1 MIKNIFCY
9 FYFYDGKA
17 FLLHTLWL
25 IVIELNIYVV
35 GSISKVLETYVAN
48 SSWFFLLTMVWRI
61 IFLEILI
68 KAKFSLE
75 TNFLI
80 VLAALYVHILLI
92 RQHTSVRAI
101 MVFGI
106 PSLSHPVWGDTMGL
120 EILDLNFHIPRSI
133 VDQKFWKKKVMVL
146 IL

>member
-1 MIKNIFCY
+1 M
-9 FYFYDGKA
+9 
-17 FLLHTLWL
+17 LQ
-25 IVIELNIYVV
+25 IVHDFF
-35 GSISKVLETYVAN
+35 AN
-48 SSWFFLLTMVWRI
+48 NGTKHD
-61 IFLEILI
+61 FLEILI
-68 KAKFSLE
+68 KAKFSLQ
-75 TNFLI
+75 TIFLI

-133 VDQKFWKKKVMVL
+133 VDQKFWKKM
-146 IL
+146 IWC

>member
-1 MIKNIFCY
+1 M
-9 FYFYDGKA
+9 
-17 FLLHTLWL
+17 LQ
-25 IVIELNIYVV
+25 IVHD
-35 GSISKVLETYVAN
+35 
-48 SSWFFLLTMVWRI
+48 FFLLTMGLRI

-106 PSLSHPVWGDTMGL
+106 PSLSHPVWGDTMGSKYW
-120 EILDLNFHIPRSI
+120 I
-133 VDQKFWKKKVMVL
+133 
-146 IL
+146 

>member
-1 MIKNIFCY
+1 MIFFANNGTK
-9 FYFYDGKA
+9 YD
-17 FLLHTLWL
+17 
-25 IVIELNIYVV
+25 
-35 GSISKVLETYVAN
+35 
-48 SSWFFLLTMVWRI
+48 
-61 IFLEILI
+61 FLEILI

-75 TNFLI
+75 NNFLI